1 MPGHQNSGAPYLP
14 DCQSES
20 TADPESFQRKLQG
33 AAMERIEYLLETFLM
48 KLAPNVSQT
57 GHMVNGQGSNGHV
70 ANGRNLNGQASNG
83 LAANGHHIGAA
94 GAIEGL
100 QIHRRPQAY
109 SPVPPARHKQHQS

>member
-1 MPGHQNSGAPYLP
+1 
-14 DCQSES
+14 
-20 TADPESFQRKLQG
+20 
-33 AAMERIEYLLETFLM
+33 MERIEYLLETFLM

-70 ANGRNLNGQASNG
+70 ANGHNLNGQASNG